1 MPGVVI
7 SATAESVQVAVTEDN
22 KQSKKADF
30 TINLKTPLK
39 VVPAI
44 GATVSYDAT
53 FDSYTPN
60 PPMITLIDG
69 EPPAKAPAA
78 RRRPAH

>member
-1 MPGVVI
+1 M
-7 SATAESVQVAVTEDN
+7 
-22 KQSKKADF
+22 KA
-30 TINLKTPLK
+30 PLK
-39 VVPAI
+39 AVPAI
-44 GATVSYDAT
+44 GVTVTFDAT
-53 FDSYTPN
+53 FDSYTPT